1 MQSLSESLILLNGEP
16 KTSQIDSIV
25 RYNAQVYRV
34 YFKNNPKF
42 YYTYT
47 LEKEKLFGFLIP
59 GD

>member
-47 LEKEKLFGFLIP
+47 LE
-59 GD
+59 